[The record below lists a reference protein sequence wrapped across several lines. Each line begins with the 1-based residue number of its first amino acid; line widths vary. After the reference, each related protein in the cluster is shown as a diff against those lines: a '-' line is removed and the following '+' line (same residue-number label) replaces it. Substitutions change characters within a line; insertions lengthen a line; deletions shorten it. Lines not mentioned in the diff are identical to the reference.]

1 MQLKEFL
8 RLEQVGLNVGFPSF
22 ISAADRQK
30 IIKEIKN
37 KRVLSKSRKRRALLH
52 MAQIHLST
60 QAFNASPRIQT
71 L

>member
-37 KRVLSKSRKRRALLH
+37 KRVLSKSRKRRALLQ
-52 MAQIHLST
+52 MAQIHQSIHTLNIS
-60 QAFNASPRIQT
+60 ARIY
-71 L
+71 